1 MEEKQQAPEVQP
13 TENQSSEL
21 HSSPRKR
28 NLISYFKAFLML
40 FLAVFCGFL
49 AENYRDNQSEI
60 AYAKEYA
67 KSLIQDL
74 ENDTVMINGTIE
86 QKLIILKSIDSISE
100 LVHQGISGN
109 MVKGSFYYHAQ
120 MVSFSPI
127 TIWNDATL
135 IQVTQSGNLRYFK
148 NAELVNKISAYYSR
162 EGYISGLVESD
173 RTKRNTTLE
182 IKSRILNNYHY
193 KPFSSLLPR
202 KENEIIDSLMNV
214 LMPLQNSDKDLLN
227 EFANSLENR
236 RFYLTLVLNETY
248 PNIKRQA
255 HELILDLKKEYNIE

>member
-1 MEEKQQAPEVQP
+1 MGENKNIPEVRP
-13 TENQSSEL
+13 TEKEQPVL
-21 HSSPRKR
+21 HATTVKK
-28 NLISYFKAFLML
+28 NWTSYIKEFLML

-74 ENDTVMINGTIE
+74 ENDTVQINGTIE
-86 QKLIILKSIDSISE
+86 QKLVILKSIDSISE
-100 LVHQGISGN
+100 IIHQGVPVNG
-109 MVKGSFYYHAQ
+109 VRGSFYYHSQ
-120 MVSFSPI
+120 MVSFSP
-127 TIWNDATL
+127 TAIWNDATL
-135 IQVTQSGNLRYFK
+135 IQITQSGNLRYFK

-162 EGYISGLVESD
+162 QGYLTGLIDSD
-173 RTKRNTTLE
+173 KIKRNTTLE

-202 KENEIIDSLMNV
+202 RENEIDDSLMNV
-214 LMPLQNSDKDLLN
+214 LIPLQNSDKELLN

-236 RFYLTLVLNETY
+236 KFYFTLVLTETY
-248 PNIKRQA
+248 PMIKSQA
-255 HELILDLKKEYNIE
+255 EELILDLKKEYNIE

>member
-1 MEEKQQAPEVQP
+1 MVENQNIPEVPP
-13 TENQSSEL
+13 TENQQPVPPSTAE
-21 HSSPRKR
+21 KR
-28 NLISYFKAFLML
+28 NLISYFKEFLML

-60 AYAKEYA
+60 AYATEYA
-67 KSLIQDL
+67 KSLIKDL

-86 QKLIILKSIDSISE
+86 QKLIILNSIDSISQTI
-100 LVHQGISGN
+100 HQGIAGN
-109 MVKGSFYYHAQ
+109 MVKGSFYYHSQ
-120 MVSFSPI
+120 IVSFSPT

-135 IQVTQSGNLRYFK
+135 IQITQSGNLRYFK

-162 EGYISGLVESD
+162 QGYISGLVESD
-173 RTKRNTTLE
+173 KIKRNTTLE

-202 KENEIIDSLMNV
+202 AENEIDDSVMNM

-236 RFYLTLVLNETY
+236 KFYFTLVISETY
-248 PNIKRQA
+248 PLMKNQA
-255 HELILDLKKEYNIE
+255 HELILLLKKEYNID

>member
-1 MEEKQQAPEVQP
+1 MEENQNISEVPP
-13 TENQSSEL
+13 TENQQPL
-21 HSSPRKR
+21 SPSTAEKR
-28 NLISYFKAFLML
+28 NLISYFKEFLML

-60 AYAKEYA
+60 AYATEYA
-67 KSLIQDL
+67 KSLIKDL

-100 LVHQGISGN
+100 IIHQGIQGN
-109 MVKGSFYYHAQ
+109 RVKGSFYYHSQ
-120 MVSFSPI
+120 IVSFSPT

-135 IQVTQSGNLRYFK
+135 IQITQSGNLRYFK

-162 EGYISGLVESD
+162 QGYISGLVESD
-173 RTKRNTTLE
+173 KIKRNTTLE
-182 IKSRILNNYHY
+182 IKSKILNNYQY

-202 KENEIIDSLMNV
+202 AENEIDDSVMNM

-227 EFANSLENR
+227 EYANSLENR
-236 RFYLTLVLNETY
+236 KFYFTLVISETY
-248 PNIKRQA
+248 PMIKSQA
-255 HELILDLKKEYNIE
+255 HELILLLKKEYNIE

>member
-1 MEEKQQAPEVQP
+1 MEENQNIPEVPP
-13 TENQSSEL
+13 TENQQTV
-21 HSSPRKR
+21 SPSTAEKR
-28 NLISYFKAFLML
+28 NLISYFKEFLML

-67 KSLIQDL
+67 KSLIKDL

-109 MVKGSFYYHAQ
+109 MVKGSFYYHSQ
-120 MVSFSPI
+120 IVSFSPT

-135 IQVTQSGNLRYFK
+135 IQITQSGNLRYFK

-162 EGYISGLVESD
+162 QGYISGLIDSD
-173 RTKRNTTLE
+173 RIKRNTTLE

-193 KPFSSLLPR
+193 KPFSSLRPR
-202 KENEIIDSLMNV
+202 RENEIIDSLMNV

-236 RFYLTLVLNETY
+236 KFYFTLVISETY
-248 PNIKRQA
+248 PMMKNQA
-255 HELILDLKKEYNIE
+255 KELILLLKKEYNLE